1 MRRALLTIV
10 CALFVFSASISA
22 MATDIPY
29 YPDDYSNDGCGPY
42 TDPDTSD
49 SDTSSPDS
57 TDSGD
62 SWDGSNSDG
71 GFDGGGYGGDVLF

>member
-1 MRRALLTIV
+1 MRRGLILLI
-10 CALFVFSASISA
+10 CAMFLFTASFSA

-29 YPDDYSNDGCGPY
+29 YPDDNASDGCSC
-42 TDPDTSD
+42 PDSDSSD

-62 SWDGSNSDG
+62 SWDNGSSGSDYG
-71 GFDGGGYGGDVLF
+71 DGYSGPVYY